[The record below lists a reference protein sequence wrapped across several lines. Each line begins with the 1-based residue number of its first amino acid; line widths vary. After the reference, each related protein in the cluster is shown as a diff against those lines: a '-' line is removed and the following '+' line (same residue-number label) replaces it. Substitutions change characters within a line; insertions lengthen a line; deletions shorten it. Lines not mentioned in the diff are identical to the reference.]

1 MNSAPMRLAKDTSFA
16 MASLAIL
23 NSGITFLTMP
33 PGSFSFS
40 NTVTG

>member
-1 MNSAPMRLAKDTSFA
+1 MNSAPMRLARATSFA
-16 MASLAIL
+16 IASLDIL